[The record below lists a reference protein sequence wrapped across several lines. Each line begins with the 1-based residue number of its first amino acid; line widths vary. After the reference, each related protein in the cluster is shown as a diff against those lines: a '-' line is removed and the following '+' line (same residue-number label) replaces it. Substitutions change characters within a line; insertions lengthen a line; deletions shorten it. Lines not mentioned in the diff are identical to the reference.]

1 MSETV
6 RRMLVRGIAAARAG
20 DQDEARRYLERAL
33 YNDATYTQRAEAH
46 LWLSRLSEDPEI
58 QRDHL
63 LEVLAGDPTNPEAR
77 RALAILDGHLD
88 PQNVIDPDRVPAEDT
103 PTDGSSTATPRV
115 KRWVCPQ
122 CAGQMKFEPRKD
134 WVQCAYCGHRQPVLT
149 ALRRQQDLDEHD
161 FIVALATNKGHTIP
175 AGLRRFQCRGCQA
188 TLETSGALS
197 THCPYCG
204 SAHIVETD
212 PSDAIAPEGIVPFAV
227 TKGEATA
234 AFRAWLS
241 DEFGEK
247 ADRIRTTRVRG
258 LYVPI
263 WTFDLIGEVGW
274 RGYEN
279 DGNRGAG
286 GVSLSLSN
294 GNLQLRAKRGGTSLG
309 GRQVHTGTHYVMLDD
324 LVVPA
329 THTVPYSIN
338 QVFAAFDLS
347 RAKSYDI
354 GYLQDWP
361 AECYTIK
368 VSDASLVARQRALGR
383 ARRDVG
389 IHASSQAG
397 ATLHNLDVFS
407 RTLSV
412 QAYKLVLVPVWLAN
426 YRDETAT
433 YSVAIDGQNG
443 EAYGETPRGLGRAL
457 RGWFRDL
464 F

>member
-46 LWLSRLSEDPEI
+46 LWLSRLSEDPEK
-58 QRDHL
+58 QREHL
-63 LEVLAGDPTNPEAR
+63 LEVLAGDPINPEAR
-77 RALAILDGHLD
+77 RALAVLDGRLD
-88 PQNVIDPDRVPAEDT
+88 PQDVVDPDRISAEDT
-103 PTDGSSTATPRV
+103 PTERPTTAALKV
-115 KRWVCPQ
+115 NRWVCPQ
-122 CAGQMKFEPRKD
+122 CAGQMKFEPGKD
-134 WVQCAYCGHRQPVLT
+134 AVQCEYCGHRQPVLT
-149 ALRRQQDLDEHD
+149 ALRSQRHLEEHD
-161 FIVALATNKGHTIP
+161 FIVTLATNKGHTIP
-175 AGLRRFQCRGCQA
+175 AGLRRFRCRGCQA

-204 SAHIVETD
+204 SAHIVEID
-212 PSDAIAPEGIVPFAV
+212 PGDAIAPEGIVPFSI
-227 TKGEATA
+227 TTGEATT
-234 AFRAWLS
+234 AFVSWLS
-241 DEFGEK
+241 REFGAE

-258 LYVPI
+258 LYIPI

-279 DGNRGAG
+279 DSNRS
-286 GVSLSLSN
+286 GVALSLSN
-294 GNLQLRAKRGGTSLG
+294 GGVPLRGRQGGTSLG
-309 GRQVHTGTHYVMLDD
+309 GRQVHTGTHYVMFDD

-329 THTVPYSIN
+329 THTVPYSLN

-347 RAKSYDI
+347 RAKSYNID
-354 GYLQDWP
+354 YLHNWP

-397 ATLHNLDVFS
+397 ATLHGLEVFS

-412 QAYKLVLVPVWLAN
+412 QAYKLVLVPIWLAN
-426 YRDETAT
+426 YRRETAT

-443 EAYGETPRGLGRAL
+443 EAHGETPRGLGRRL
-457 RGWFRDL
+457 RGWFRDQ